1 MAKVQNTDNTKGWQ
15 GCRTTW
21 TPIHHWWECKMVQSL
36 WKTFQWFYT
45 KWNTL
50 YTIWFSNHAPCHL
63 PIGAEKLCPHKNLHH
78 SFIYTYQNI
87 KANKTPFSRWVNN
100 KLWDI
105 QTIACYA
112 ALKRNELSSHEK
124 TWRNLKGIVKMK
136 KANVKRLHT
145 VWLQTYGSM
154 IFWKK
159 QNDGTVKRSGLPGMG
174 GEWVGK
180 TQRIFKAM

>member
-21 TPIHHWWECKMVQSL
+21 TLIHHWWECKMVQSL

-63 PIGAEKLCPHKNLHH
+63 PIGAEKLCPHKSLHH

-87 KANKTPFSRWVNN
+87 KANKTPFRRWVNN
-100 KLWDI
+100 KLWGI
-105 QTIACYA
+105 QTIACYS
-112 ALKRNELSSHEK
+112 ALKRNELLSHWKTLRNFKYILLSERSQSEKATYCVIPTIWRFGKGKAMETIKKISSC
-124 TWRNLKGIVKMK
+124 
-136 KANVKRLHT
+136 
-145 VWLQTYGSM
+145 Q
-154 IFWKK
+154 
-159 QNDGTVKRSGLPGMG
+159 GLGM
-174 GEWVGK
+174 VGK
-180 TQRIFKAM
+180 DE